1 MKKKLLVA
9 FVATMLVFCLAMPA
23 FACSVKAGGSRSEA
37 VKLYMMVD
45 IANAK
50 IDAAVLVAQKTR
62 RDDVAQLLAL
72 VEKIV
77 NPVYAYAAS
86 IGATVAC
93 DEVEY
98 FIDGRWVMID
108 PLRVVNVGTG
118 GTN

>member
-9 FVATMLVFCLAMPA
+9 SIAAMLVFCLAMPA
-23 FACSVKAGGSRSEA
+23 FACSVKAGGARSGA
-37 VKLYMMVD
+37 AKLYLMVD

-50 IDAAVLVAQKTR
+50 IDAAILKAQMTR

-72 VEKIV
+72 VDKIV
-77 NPVYAYAAS
+77 DPVYAYAAS
-86 IGATVAC
+86 IGATVVC
-93 DEVEY
+93 DEEDY
-98 FIDGRWVMID
+98 FIDGRWVTVD